1 MYSDKK
7 NVLELVALL
16 KAHGIT
22 NIVLSPGSRN
32 SPLIQSFASDSDFTC
47 YSVVDER
54 SAGFFTLGIIRATGK
69 PAVICCTSGTAT
81 LNIAPAVAE
90 AYYQKLP
97 LLVISADRPL
107 EWIDQMDGQTIHQT
121 GLFGKMAH
129 CSVQL
134 PIVNNDEDVWYC
146 NRLINDAVLSLNNG
160 AKGPAHI

>member
-32 SPLIQSFASDSDFTC
+32 SPLIHSFATDGDFTC

-54 SAGFFTLGIIRATGK
+54 SAGFFTLGIIQATGK
-69 PAVICCTSGTAT
+69 PAAVCCTSGTAT

-90 AYYQKLP
+90 AYYQELP

-107 EWIDQMDGQTIHQT
+107 EWIDQMEGQTIPQT
-121 GLFGKMAH
+121 SLFGKMVH

-134 PIVNNDEDVWYC
+134 PIVDNNEEKW
-146 NRLINDAVLSLNNG
+146 
-160 AKGPAHI
+160 